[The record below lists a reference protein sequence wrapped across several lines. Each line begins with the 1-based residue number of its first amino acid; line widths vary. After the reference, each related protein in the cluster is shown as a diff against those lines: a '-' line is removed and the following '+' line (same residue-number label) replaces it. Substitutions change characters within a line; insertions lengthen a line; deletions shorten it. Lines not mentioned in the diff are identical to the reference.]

1 MNLVFVIDKDNV
13 NCLFFIVG
21 FYVIINF
28 NGVIVWFF
36 FVLGVNCVEIR
47 SIVFCGVKIIVG
59 F

>member
-36 FVLGVNCVEIR
+36 FVLGVNGVEI
-47 SIVFCGVKIIVG
+47 
-59 F
+59 